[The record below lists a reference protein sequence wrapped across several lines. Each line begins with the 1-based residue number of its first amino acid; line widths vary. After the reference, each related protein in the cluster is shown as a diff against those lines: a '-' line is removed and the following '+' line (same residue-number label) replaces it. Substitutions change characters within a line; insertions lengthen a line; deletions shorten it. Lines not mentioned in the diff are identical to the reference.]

1 MVKVALQGA
10 EFFAYHGF
18 YAEEQ
23 LLGTRFVVD
32 IEVVFENAYD
42 FNDDKIGNTV
52 NYEELYLIAKTEMLH
67 TRKLIETVAQG
78 IIDAIANKYGYVKVA
93 SVTIKKAHPALGG
106 PVQNSVVTISYNKV
120 TPRGAG
126 TGLAGGALAVKG
138 GL

>member
-18 YAEEQ
+18 YPQEQ

-42 FNDDKIGNTV
+42 FNDDKIANTV
-52 NYEELYLIAKTEMLH
+52 NYEELYLIAKTEMQH

-78 IIDAIANKYGYVKVA
+78 IIDGITGKYDYVKVA

-106 PVQNSVVTISYNKV
+106 PVQNSVVSISYNKDK
-120 TPRGAG
+120 AKH
-126 TGLAGGALAVKG
+126 GL
-138 GL
+138 